1 MRSEPSGSLKDTRR
15 SAPLRATSADK
26 VGMPIVLS
34 PPSVSADSVNVARYL
49 SGSRAAMLAVS
60 TGAFALTLAGAALV
74 FATAF
79 AFVLVLD
86 AGWQATL
93 NTPRAIAAKR
103 KKSVG
108 SLIRKYA

>member
-1 MRSEPSGSLKDTRR
+1 MRSEPSGSLNDTRR

-34 PPSVSADSVNVARYL
+34 PPSVSADSVNVARYF

-60 TGAFALTLAGAALV
+60 TGAAALTLAGAVLV

-79 AFVLVLD
+79 ALAFALVLL
-86 AGWQATL
+86 AGWQAAL
-93 NTPRAIAAKR
+93 RTPSAITATR
-103 KKSVG
+103 KKNVG
-108 SLIRKYA
+108 GFNL

>member
-1 MRSEPSGSLKDTRR
+1 MRSEPSGSLNETRR

-34 PPSVSADSVNVARYL
+34 PPSVSADSTNVARYF

-60 TGAFALTLAGAALV
+60 TGAAALTLVGAVLV

-79 AFVLVLD
+79 VLAFELVLV
-86 AGWQATL
+86 AGWQAALSRPSVIT
-93 NTPRAIAAKR
+93 AKR
-103 KKSVG
+103 KKSVD
-108 SLIRKYA
+108 SLAP

>member
-34 PPSVSADSVNVARYL
+34 PPSVSADSVNVARYF

-60 TGAFALTLAGAALV
+60 TGALALTLVGAVLV

-79 AFVLVLD
+79 ALAFALVLL
-86 AGWQATL
+86 AGWQAAP
-93 NTPRAIAAKR
+93 NTPSTIAAKR
-103 KKSVG
+103 KKSVD
-108 SLIRKYA
+108 SFDP

>member
-34 PPSVSADSVNVARYL
+34 PPSVSADSVNVARYF

-60 TGAFALTLAGAALV
+60 TGALALTLVGAVLV

-79 AFVLVLD
+79 ALVLL
-86 AGWQATL
+86 AGWQAAP
-93 NTPRAIAAKR
+93 NTPSTIAAKR
-103 KKSVG
+103 ETSVD
-108 SLIRKYA
+108 SFDP